1 MISGLTV
8 HQRILNFKRDIVDLM
23 PLDVIRK
30 NIIYGHPAVINDS
43 TYFALRSAVASK
55 YEIHPN
61 EVLVVGSA
69 KLGFSI
75 APRKR
80 YRPFCDESDI
90 DVVIVSATLF
100 SRIWREVHHYE
111 DHGGY
116 WERGR
121 EFKDYLFQGWIRP
134 DKLPPSRSFDFGN
147 DWWEFFNTLS
157 SSGNYSSVKIRG
169 ALYKDWY
176 FLEAYQMGAVSSCAD
191 EIMKESQ

>member
-1 MISGLTV
+1 MIGGLDM
-8 HQRILNFKRDIVDLM
+8 HRRILNFKRDIVDLT

-30 NIIYGHPAVINDS
+30 NIIYGHPAAIDDS
-43 TYFALRSAVASK
+43 AYFALRSAVAAK

-75 APRKR
+75 APSKR

-90 DVVIVSATLF
+90 DVVIVSDTLF
-100 SRIWREVHHYE
+100 SRIWRAVHHYE

-134 DKLPPSRSFDFGN
+134 DKLPPSRSFEFGN

-176 FLEAYQMGAVSSCAD
+176 FLEAYQMRAVSSCAD
-191 EIMKESQ
+191 GIVKENQ

>member
-1 MISGLTV
+1 MIGGLDMSR
-8 HQRILNFKRDIVDLM
+8 RILNFKQDIVDLT

-30 NIIYGHPAVINDS
+30 NIIYGHPAAIDDS
-43 TYFALRSAVASK
+43 AYFALRSSVAEK

-75 APRKR
+75 APNKR

-90 DVVIVSATLF
+90 DVVIVSDTLF
-100 SRIWREVHHYE
+100 SRIWRAVHDYE
-111 DHGGY
+111 LHGGY

-134 DKLPPSRSFDFGN
+134 DKLPPSHSFEFGN
-147 DWWEFFNTLS
+147 DWWEFFNALS
-157 SSGNYSSVKIRG
+157 SSGKYSSVKIRG

-176 FLEAYQMGAVSSCAD
+176 FLEAYQMRAVSSCAD
-191 EIMKESQ
+191 GIAKENQ